1 VRREA
6 DRGLFVTF
14 EGIEGCGKT
23 TQARLL
29 HRYLKSQGVPCL
41 LTKEPGGTKRARSLR
56 TILLAPRG
64 EKLSGAAEVF
74 LYLADRAQH
83 VEEIIRPALKAG
95 KVVLCDRY
103 SDATFAYQGGGRGHP
118 MKMLREMDRLATGGV
133 RPSLTFL
140 LDVPVGVGLSRARKR
155 HRGQDRIEGESI
167 RFHEKVRKAYLG
179 LGNNSRGRTVI
190 LEGTRTIPEI
200 QKIIREHVASRLA
213 KS

>member
-1 VRREA
+1 MRREA

-29 HRYLKSQGVPCL
+29 YRYLKKKGFPCL

-64 EKLSGAAEVF
+64 EKLSEPAEVF

-83 VEEIIRPALKAG
+83 VEEVIRPALRAG
-95 KVVLCDRY
+95 KIVLCDRY

-133 RPSLTFL
+133 RPALTFL
-140 LDVPVGVGLSRARKR
+140 LDVPVGVGLARARKR

-179 LGNNSRGRTVI
+179 LGNKSRGRTVI
-190 LEGTRTIPEI
+190 LEGTRPIPEI
-200 QKIIREHVASRLA
+200 QKIICEQVASRLM